1 MTVEEV
7 QTKLGDEDIRKIL
20 EKLDPDKM
28 MRFLVDMIAMLGDIA
43 VKLGEIEEENKEI
56 PEIIRIIGTNPKLFL
71 SKLVEQASAEE
82 VKALVYAMLK
92 LDELAPK
99 MSKLFV
105 MNPEEKK
112 EIGRQLINLSGE
124 IKEAYEKAKEKRR

>member
-1 MTVEEV
+1 MTAEEV
-7 QTKLGDEDIRKIL
+7 QTKLGEEDIQKIL

-56 PEIIRIIGTNPKLFL
+56 PEIFRVLSANPKPFL

-99 MSKLFV
+99 LSRLFV
-105 MNPEEKK
+105 MSSEEKR
-112 EIGRQLINLSGE
+112 EIGLQLINLSGE
-124 IKEAYEKAKEKRR
+124 IKEAYEKAKEKRK